1 MDTNDPGRMTDLRR
15 AVRRRAADRLA
26 AVTVAAMLVGGL
38 FALAHPTDAADLL
51 PSLPVDVPSLPID
64 LPSVPVPIPTIVPT
78 LPPPPTLPPVPT
90 LPPLPSLPTP
100 SLPTPSVPLPSL
112 PTPSLPTPSLP
123 GSSGSPTQTPTTGT
137 AGASPTPS
145 PTPLPGGGGPARFLG
160 EPVTFGSAP
169 PTAAARPS
177 PALVAD
183 HTPSDD
189 APSRVDAIILPG
201 LLIGVPA
208 ILVIA
213 ALIAQLAVGA
223 AWLPVIRRWLHRRV
237 A

>member
-1 MDTNDPGRMTDLRR
+1 
-15 AVRRRAADRLA
+15 
-26 AVTVAAMLVGGL
+26 VTVAAMLVGGL

-78 LPPPPTLPPVPT
+78 LPPPPTLPPLPTIMPTLRPLPSVPLPTLPPVPT